1 MKNFKNI
8 FEWLYMEAK
17 LATHSRDLCISFPS
31 ETAYVIFLHR
41 TAGSS
46 PFVPQITCSVYLP
59 SVILMYTTSLL
70 STHHFR
76 TLCIFLSH
84 HNTLRYHVNAA
95 TKEQDQAEHQAM
107 LICFRP
113 LSMIWPR
120 NNSTCQKDI
129 YICSSKCICYRSN
142 IPLLQYFTW
151 AFSMLKLYFQS
162 Q

>member
-1 MKNFKNI
+1 MLFSCT
-8 FEWLYMEAK
+8 LQQAVP
-17 LATHSRDLCISFPS
+17 PS
-31 ETAYVIFLHR
+31 CLKSHVLFI
-41 TAGSS
+41 
-46 PFVPQITCSVYLP
+46 
-59 SVILMYTTSLL
+59 SLL
-70 STHHFR
+70 LYYC
-76 TLCIFLSH
+76 TLLLSFLPTISELSAFSHFLSH

-95 TKEQDQAEHQAM
+95 AKEQDQAEHQAM

-120 NNSTCQKDI
+120 NNSMCQKDI
-129 YICSSKCICYRSN
+129 YICSTKCICYGSN